1 MKESIFSQLDK
12 NTCLKIIKD
21 YIRKLYDNQTKQL
34 FIGLIQS
41 AIDLAADNIFYL
53 INMKYSELISIG
65 LDPIEEIIE
74 HYFET
79 VVFNL
84 NIDHSLIIRLL
95 IKIRKLNDVY
105 DLLENERKRSIS
117 NFEKLH
123 YETDSRNLEPS
134 IIWNIKCDKPSEG
147 FYKESEEFQFEKI
160 TLVLINYY
168 DAVKDVC
175 SIAIKIKSINHEI
188 NDTSNNNLNHQV
200 PDKYQFII
208 SLLSICE
215 IPEIDLKTK
224 INFNC
229 IFTNLK
235 SKVLICKIENFSQ
248 KFNEFDVLD
257 YNLSIYFNISYN
269 FSMILTHICRTFYEY
284 YSLPTIGKLS
294 KNVVSIVLK
303 FENLKVKNEDEV
315 LEAVTIWGK

>member
-1 MKESIFSQLDK
+1 VKESIFSQLDK